1 MGVGEGGVGEGG
13 VSYRG
18 GSQGGG
24 LVRVGVRKGYRH
36 AEHNHTLVLRRVLGD
51 PTQPSLEHVVA
62 VEEGLLRRGL
72 QPDLE

>member
-1 MGVGEGGVGEGG
+1 M
-13 VSYRG
+13 
-18 GSQGGG
+18 
-24 LVRVGVRKGYRH
+24 VRVGVRKGYRH